1 MEKSYKKEIPAEKIN
16 AFCKKE
22 FGTLPTTGPTPGEV
36 YHADDNLRLEQ
47 RLVNISEK
55 CYGQRCSLEDAGYM
69 GCRLEMFL

>member
-1 MEKSYKKEIPAEKIN
+1 METYKKEITAEQIN

-47 RLVNISEK
+47 RLINISEK